1 MVENVLRFIYAR
13 LTTKIFLQEGDAFT
27 IPEFHKRGYRDP
39 DDPRFG
45 VKLDGLNIFA
55 DRKFQFWQLVITLKI
70 LNNPIDEI
78 FIHAGGISVHSFYEN
93 IP

>member
-13 LTTKIFLQEGDAFT
+13 QITKIFLQEGDAFT

-45 VKLDGLNIFA
+45 IKLDGLNFFVDKNFNFA
-55 DRKFQFWQLVITLKI
+55 NL
-70 LNNPIDEI
+70 
-78 FIHAGGISVHSFYEN
+78 
-93 IP
+93 